1 MNNNSSERYNV
12 EEIDNE
18 QNIKINA
25 TEEIEDFNY
34 IREKSRNKNKLPFLV
49 YILIFTAIIFLGS
62 LIFLIIVSIIYNENY
77 EYEEDIYLKPD
88 ISEHKYSRLTFDNGL
103 EIILIQIHSD
113 DMAGGAMTFDT
124 GYLEQKYEPGILKL
138 TLNSFRLNSYENY
151 RYIREYMG
159 SLDQA
164 TEEFYSS
171 TYFTI
176 LNSGFQHI
184 LINFKDFTKFS
195 PPRNVSQSINN
206 RNTSLII
213 SNLLNN
219 INEREKHLIEYLV
232 YNISDE
238 NGTDIWRQD
247 IGKEIINKLKNN
259 YTQIEQITLSLFNP
273 KKIKLIFFSHY
284 KMSSMKKYIL
294 RYLHELIELK
304 SNEEEKEEINN
315 YTILNTNKIIYHQI
329 NDSENN
335 YIKINYYI
343 RNNNISLNQLYKDL
357 GYFNYLKYI
366 LDETNEDSLY
376 YNLTHPKDE
385 EGLNIK
391 SLSCNYEIV
400 LKKYIRFSIIINL
413 NYFSYHH
420 IKEIIEIVYNY
431 MEKIKSH
438 IRNSKLSDKRA
449 EELFNITEQNFTFSE
464 DAHEGEYYKNKA
476 KDLFY
481 RDENDYFLK
490 EVWFSKDYTK
500 NFDKIINYIN
510 QLTPNNS
517 VVIIALCEKKIN
529 LLVAMN
535 LFYIKIYSEQKNI
548 LQYYIQSMNFMN

>member
-1 MNNNSSERYNV
+1 MNNNSSQRYNV

-62 LIFLIIVSIIYNENY
+62 LIFLIVVSIIYNENY
-77 EYEEDIYLKPD
+77 KYEEDIYIKPD

-124 GYLEQKYEPGILKL
+124 GYLDQKYEPGILKL

-232 YNISDE
+232 YNI
-238 NGTDIWRQD
+238 IL
-247 IGKEIINKLKNN
+247 GKK
-259 YTQIEQITLSLFNP
+259 
-273 KKIKLIFFSHY
+273 
-284 KMSSMKKYIL
+284 
-294 RYLHELIELK
+294 
-304 SNEEEKEEINN
+304 
-315 YTILNTNKIIYHQI
+315 
-329 NDSENN
+329 
-335 YIKINYYI
+335 
-343 RNNNISLNQLYKDL
+343 
-357 GYFNYLKYI
+357 
-366 LDETNEDSLY
+366 
-376 YNLTHPKDE
+376 
-385 EGLNIK
+385 
-391 SLSCNYEIV
+391 
-400 LKKYIRFSIIINL
+400 
-413 NYFSYHH
+413 
-420 IKEIIEIVYNY
+420 
-431 MEKIKSH
+431 
-438 IRNSKLSDKRA
+438 
-449 EELFNITEQNFTFSE
+449 
-464 DAHEGEYYKNKA
+464 
-476 KDLFY
+476 
-481 RDENDYFLK
+481 
-490 EVWFSKDYTK
+490 
-500 NFDKIINYIN
+500 
-510 QLTPNNS
+510 
-517 VVIIALCEKKIN
+517 
-529 LLVAMN
+529 
-535 LFYIKIYSEQKNI
+535 
-548 LQYYIQSMNFMN
+548 